1 MNTYKITNVT
11 NLAGKRDSKYNMALD
26 IEYIDNRTKKTITL
40 KAGDSVYLTVGSLPL
55 SVHRLRI
62 KNLIVI
68 TEVSAAEL
76 QKSMEKTKSTK
87 KVVEKKKESVVKKK
101 ESNEM
106 EIDQSSETETE
117 FNTEKKRTTK
127 KKSLDE

>member
-26 IEYIDNRTKKTITL
+26 IEYIDNRTKKTINL
-40 KAGDSVYLTVGSLPL
+40 KAGDSVYLTVNSLPL

-68 TEVSAAEL
+68 SEVSAAEL
-76 QKSMEKTKSTK
+76 QKSMESTK
-87 KVVEKKKESVVKKK
+87 PQAKQKPKQTKKPVEKKKEVIEKEAEPVV
-101 ESNEM
+101 
-106 EIDQSSETETE
+106 
-117 FNTEKKRTTK
+117 EKKSSTTSK
-127 KKSLDE
+127 KKSVEE